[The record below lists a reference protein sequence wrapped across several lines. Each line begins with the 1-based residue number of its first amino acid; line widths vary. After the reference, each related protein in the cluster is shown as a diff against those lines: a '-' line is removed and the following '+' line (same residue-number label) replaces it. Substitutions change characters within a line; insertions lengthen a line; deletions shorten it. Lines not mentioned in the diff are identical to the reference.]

1 MYSFLIVSCA
11 REVNFIKKVS
21 NLCTYALTH
30 FGHLGFAIS
39 MGMGGGKEYR
49 LHGKISSN
57 YINNILILYIILL
70 YII

>member
-39 MGMGGGKEYR
+39 MGMGGGKENR
-49 LHGKISSN
+49 LQN
-57 YINNILILYIILL
+57 REEV
-70 YII
+70 